1 MRKMLMEPSL
11 SYRKGMAF
19 FERGDYRESVL
30 WFQQALKETPE
41 DKELSLWLVQALDA
55 YGAHDEALN
64 LCRPFTKSPDPKI
77 SKQARSLLVVMEA
90 VPLSRPSRPLPDPKE
105 YDFNLSNAQ
114 TGASGTSAS
123 ASPKTKISTE
133 TEEAGPTSLP
143 KGYLWIVAALVSGA
157 ALVWLIWVR

>member
-30 WFQQALKETPE
+30 WFQQALKETPA
-41 DKELSLWLVQALDA
+41 DAELSLWLVQALDA
-55 YGAHDEALN
+55 YGAHDEALK
-64 LCRPFTKSPDPKI
+64 LCRSFTKFPDPKI

-105 YDFNLSNAQ
+105 YDFNLSGTQ
-114 TGASGTSAS
+114 SGGGGK
-123 ASPKTKISTE
+123 ASPTTAPKEKISTE
-133 TEEAGPTSLP
+133 ETSPASLP
-143 KGYLWIVAALVSGA
+143 TGYVWIVAALVGGA
-157 ALVWLIWVR
+157 TVVWLVLIK

>member
-41 DKELSLWLVQALDA
+41 DAELSLWLVQALDA
-55 YGAHDEALN
+55 YGANDEALK
-64 LCRPFTKSPDPKI
+64 LCRSFTKSPDPKI
-77 SKQARSLLVVMEA
+77 GKQARSLLVVMEA

-105 YDFNLSNAQ
+105 YDFNLSGSQ
-114 TGASGTSAS
+114 TGAGGTGASTSQKAETSLEDSG
-123 ASPKTKISTE
+123 PD
-133 TEEAGPTSLP
+133 SLP
-143 KGYLWIVAALVSGA
+143 KGYLWVMAILLIAATAVW
-157 ALVWLIWVR
+157 LVWFR

>member
-41 DKELSLWLVQALDA
+41 DAELSLWLVQALDA
-55 YGAHDEALN
+55 YGANDEALK
-64 LCRPFTKSPDPKI
+64 LCRSFIRSQDPKI
-77 SKQARSLLVVMEA
+77 SKQARSLLAVMEA

-105 YDFNLSNAQ
+105 YDFNLSGAQ
-114 TGASGTSAS
+114 SGGGGKSSPTPAPQAKTSTEETSSAS
-123 ASPKTKISTE
+123 L
-133 TEEAGPTSLP
+133 PT
-143 KGYLWIVAALVSGA
+143 GYLWIVAALVGGA
-157 ALVWLIWVR
+157 TVVWWILIK

>member
-1 MRKMLMEPSL
+1 MRKMLMQPSL
-11 SYRKGMAF
+11 SYRRGMAF

-55 YGAHDEALN
+55 YGAHEQALK
-64 LCRPFTKSPDPKI
+64 LCRSFIQSPDPKI

-90 VPLSRPSRPLPDPKE
+90 VPLSRPSRPLPDPTE
-105 YDFNLSNAQ
+105 YDFNLGNAQ
-114 TGASGTSAS
+114 TGALGTSTTKS
-123 ASPKTKISTE
+123 STPKAKTS

-143 KGYLWIVAALVSGA
+143 QGYLWIVAALVSGA
-157 ALVWLIWVR
+157 ALAWYLWFR